1 MSGWVLEGQ
10 RVRGMYHDLFPVEG
24 TVSLSRVCYGGAV
37 QHTVELDEP
46 IMVYGASRETL
57 LFYAD
62 DIEVLNG

>member
-1 MSGWVLEGQ
+1 
-10 RVRGMYHDLFPVEG
+10 MYHDLFPVEG